1 MLGSIRDIRNLENHL
16 QNSIWVIYLLA
27 MGLRVQPLKE
37 IGHNF
42 ATFTCLTKM
51 PLTPLKINEF
61 SNFQVL
67 LLLET
72 LDNNI
77 WYEFFSWCHL
87 FGTWRSIYTKKI
99 MKNQP
104 KAYLGLQESP
114 NTPYAAT
121 FDHTTWKFRY
131 SALFW
136 AIETL
141 RHPA

>member
-1 MLGSIRDIRNLENHL
+1 MNIKFELLGSIRDIRNLENHL

-42 ATFTCLTKM
+42 ANFTCLTKM

-72 LDNNI
+72 
-77 WYEFFSWCHL
+77 
-87 FGTWRSIYTKKI
+87 
-99 MKNQP
+99 
-104 KAYLGLQESP
+104 
-114 NTPYAAT
+114 
-121 FDHTTWKFRY
+121 
-131 SALFW
+131 
-136 AIETL
+136 
-141 RHPA
+141 

>member
-1 MLGSIRDIRNLENHL
+1 MNIRFELLGSIRDIRNLENHL
-16 QNSIWVIYLLA
+16 QNSILVIYLLA

-72 LDNNI
+72 
-77 WYEFFSWCHL
+77 
-87 FGTWRSIYTKKI
+87 
-99 MKNQP
+99 
-104 KAYLGLQESP
+104 
-114 NTPYAAT
+114 
-121 FDHTTWKFRY
+121 
-131 SALFW
+131 
-136 AIETL
+136 
-141 RHPA
+141 